1 MALNLIKL
9 CVGCESVQELEG
21 WIKQRMKEKRKR
33 GEKPE
38 HIHRTRMM
46 PKRTDELI
54 DGGSLYWVIRGE
66 IACRQRIREL
76 RPYRDKDGIGRCGI
90 VLEPKV
96 VAVDPRPFRAF
107 QGWRYL
113 AAKDAPPDLDKAGRG
128 TVAAIPEKLRREL
141 RDLGLM

>member
-9 CVGCESVQELEG
+9 CVGCDSIQELEG

-33 GEKPE
+33 GEKAE
-38 HIHRTRMM
+38 HIHRTRMA
-46 PKRTDELI
+46 PKRAVELT

-66 IACRQRIREL
+66 IACRQRIRDL
-76 RPYRDKDGIGRCGI
+76 RPHRDKDGIGRCAI

-96 VAVDPRPFRAF
+96 VPVDPRPLRAF

-113 AAKDAPPDLDKAGRG
+113 AGKDAPPDLDKAARG
-128 TVAAIPEKLRREL
+128 SDGMPEKLRREL

>member
-9 CVGCESVQELEG
+9 CVGCESIKELEG

-38 HIHRTRMM
+38 HIHRTRMV
-46 PKRTDELI
+46 PKRAAELT

-66 IACRQRIREL
+66 IACRQRIRDL

-96 VAVDPRPFRAF
+96 VPVDPRPFRAF

-113 AAKDAPPDLDKAGRG
+113 AAKDAPADLAKIARG
-128 TVAAIPEKLRREL
+128 TTAMPEKLRREL